1 MTNMVKRAFPGLD
14 DKGRGLE
21 CIDDGMTL
29 RDWFAG
35 QALAG
40 FLADTRYTPASTS
53 KYQEWIDATA
63 FRCYGFADAMMKARD
78 AG

>member
-1 MTNMVKRAFPGLD
+1 VEADVTNMVKRAFPGLG
-14 DKGRGLE
+14 DKGRGLQ
-21 CIDDGMTL
+21 CIDDGMSL

-40 FLADTRYTPASTS
+40 SLANGQPLAPDQRAANAFLYAD
-53 KYQEWIDATA
+53 K
-63 FRCYGFADAMMKARD
+63 MMKARD

>member
-1 MTNMVKRAFPGLD
+1 MTDKAKRAFPVVD
-14 DKGRGLE
+14 DRGRGLVCVDE
-21 CIDDGMTL
+21 GMDL

-40 FLADTRYTPASTS
+40 SLANGQPVEPDRRAKNAFLYAD
-53 KYQEWIDATA
+53 E
-63 FRCYGFADAMMKARD
+63 MMKARD

>member
-1 MTNMVKRAFPGLD
+1 MKNEVKRAFPVVD

-21 CIDDGMTL
+21 CTDDGMTL

-35 QALAG
+35 QAMAG
-40 FLADTRYTPASTS
+40 TMADSNV
-53 KYQEWIDATA
+53 IDKAENIA
-63 FRCYGFADAMMKARD
+63 AVAYEVADEMMKARD

>member
-1 MTNMVKRAFPGLD
+1 MNDKDKAKRAFPVVHD
-14 DKGRGLE
+14 TGRGLV
-21 CIDDGMTL
+21 CVDQGMTL

-40 FLADTRYTPASTS
+40 LLA
-53 KYQEWIDATA
+53 
-63 FRCYGFADAMMKARD
+63 ADWEPQPGRTYADVAYANADQMMKARD

>member
-1 MTNMVKRAFPGLD
+1 MKNVVKRAFPVVD

-21 CIDDGMTL
+21 CTDEGMTL

-40 FLADTRYTPASTS
+40 SLANGQPLAPDQRAANAFLYAD
-53 KYQEWIDATA
+53 E
-63 FRCYGFADAMMKARD
+63 MMKARD

>member
-1 MTNMVKRAFPGLD
+1 MKNEVKRAFPVVD

-21 CIDDGMTL
+21 CTDDGMTL

-35 QALAG
+35 QAMAG
-40 FLADTRYTPASTS
+40 MMADSCVVDKAENIALVAYHV
-53 KYQEWIDATA
+53 
-63 FRCYGFADAMMKARD
+63 ADEMMKARD